1 MKQQQ
6 LWLYTF
12 SNLVAGLGAQTYAF
26 ALSFYILKETGS
38 ALGFAV
44 QLIANV
50 VPRTLMSPLFGVWA
64 DRYAKK
70 KLLLISQAMS
80 IGIVSILL
88 IFISLKGIALPLLYV
103 TTAFLSMTSA
113 CTSITFSAS
122 ITQLFSKDMIQRA
135 TSMNQLAISSA
146 ALISPIVGGVLYGL
160 FTFEQ
165 ILILFI
171 VLFSLAWLMNTQLI
185 FQPVATLSITETN
198 EQMMQAMKDGW
209 QYVKKHPFAF
219 RFMLLTLALNFIFSA
234 YEVGYS
240 FTVIQTFGL
249 SSQAFGLTQAGFAL
263 GMLVTSIVIASLP
276 PIQRPLILVK
286 YFLMGTGLVILFVT
300 LPFRFTL
307 TPIALILYFFSLEIA
322 LGVCVTAVNTIT
334 LTLLQQVVEDSM
346 KGRFFGLLESFALA
360 IAPIAF
366 ILFGFLYDQFSAQW
380 LMIGIG
386 VSCILFV
393 SISLSRRNIQSLTQ
407 RMEQL

>member
-1 MKQQQ
+1 MKHQQ

-171 VLFSLAWLMNTQLI
+171 ILFSLAWLMNTQLI
-185 FQPVATLSITETN
+185 FQPVASLSTTETN

-219 RFMLLTLALNFIFSA
+219 RFI
-234 YEVGYS
+234 
-240 FTVIQTFGL
+240 
-249 SSQAFGLTQAGFAL
+249 
-263 GMLVTSIVIASLP
+263 
-276 PIQRPLILVK
+276 
-286 YFLMGTGLVILFVT
+286 
-300 LPFRFTL
+300 
-307 TPIALILYFFSLEIA
+307 
-322 LGVCVTAVNTIT
+322 
-334 LTLLQQVVEDSM
+334 
-346 KGRFFGLLESFALA
+346 
-360 IAPIAF
+360 
-366 ILFGFLYDQFSAQW
+366 
-380 LMIGIG
+380 
-386 VSCILFV
+386 
-393 SISLSRRNIQSLTQ
+393 
-407 RMEQL
+407 